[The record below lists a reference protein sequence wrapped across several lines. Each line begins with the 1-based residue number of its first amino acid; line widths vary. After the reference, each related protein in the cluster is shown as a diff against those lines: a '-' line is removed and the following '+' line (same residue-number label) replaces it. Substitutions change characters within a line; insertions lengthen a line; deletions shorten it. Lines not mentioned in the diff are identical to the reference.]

1 MALRIVDISDLL
13 VSKNPTDILVTYSLG
28 SCIGVTVYDPIARV
42 GGMIHF
48 MLPESKVSPEKA
60 RRKPGMF
67 ADTGVPML
75 FKKIFALGGSKDGL
89 IVKAAGGSQLMD
101 QNKVFNIGERNFVIL
116 RKMLW
121 RNNIL
126 MKAHDIGGTLTRT
139 VRLDMATGQ
148 TTVKSSRGEI
158 EL

>member
-1 MALRIVDISDLL
+1 MALQIVDISDLR
-13 VSKNPTDILVTYSLG
+13 VSKNPGDILVTYSLG
-28 SCIGVTVYDPIARV
+28 SCIGVTVYDPDARV

-60 RRKPGMF
+60 QKKPGMF
-67 ADTGVPML
+67 ADTGIPML
-75 FKKIFALGGSKDGL
+75 FKEVFAMGGSKRGL

-126 MKAHDIGGTLTRT
+126 MKAHDIGGSLSRT
-139 VRLDMATGQ
+139 VRLDIATGR
-148 TTVKSSRGEI
+148 TTIKSSRGEI